1 MSYSPEVYEKVRQ
14 MIEARRRR
22 AEDEADARAE
32 AFFAS
37 CPEAQEASTEMRQSA
52 YSVVRAIGAGQNAT
66 ELVQRIRTVNL
77 DEMTPMQALNLL
89 YEWKAVAEK
98 LP

>member
-1 MSYSPEVYEKVRQ
+1 MQVKKPAAAEKNAARQ
-14 MIEARRRR
+14 ASL
-22 AEDEADARAE
+22 AD
-32 AFFAS
+32 F
-37 CPEAQEASTEMRQSA
+37 
-52 YSVVRAIGAGQNAT
+52 GAND
-66 ELVQRIRTVNL
+66 LVQRIRTVNL